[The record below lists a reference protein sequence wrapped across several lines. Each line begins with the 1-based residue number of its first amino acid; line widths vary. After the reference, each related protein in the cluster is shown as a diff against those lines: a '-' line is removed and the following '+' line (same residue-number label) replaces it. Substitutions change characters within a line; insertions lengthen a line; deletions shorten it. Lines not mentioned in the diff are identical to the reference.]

1 MIPDPKRTAVRHGIA
16 IDAVVI
22 AIGVALLLP
31 RTPALLLVVFSTAVA
46 AGAFIA
52 DRTGGFTAAM
62 FSLLA
67 LTLMFSDALHLEH
80 YVAFVSIAG
89 MTALFVPLAHALI
102 DHKQR
107 AVTMEVV
114 PVAVAR
120 RIPPIIGLALP
131 MLVLLIY
138 TNASDIIMTHLPVP
152 SPLQGAIAALSIVVW
167 YYRHSLRP
175 SGIALHPLT
184 LLLAL
189 YCAVL
194 FASTVWADNIG
205 RADDTVVNAVKNL
218 FIYGLA
224 AALAISWRAVHRGLA
239 VLVVAATVFSAIAI
253 AQIGTGSTFGE
264 LGGFATVK
272 VGDVSSDT
280 FETRASGPVEDP
292 NFFGQILVL
301 VVPLSLFLAY
311 EEKRFLWRLAW
322 LAMALLI
329 VAGTLV
335 TYSRGAMLAL
345 GAMGALMLFVARVP
359 PKYMLAV
366 ALAGVL
372 FLAFGPATVSRRVLS
387 LLPSSEPKIE
397 TDGSIAQRKLF
408 YASAALMFDEHP
420 LLGVGSGNFAPRFDE
435 YANRIGLTVED
446 YAALGVPH
454 FTHML
459 YLELA
464 AETGLVGLLVFLST
478 AAVAFLSLRQAHAA
492 LVRRGDRRHAALAV
506 GLGLGIAGYLITSI
520 FLHGY
525 LMRYLW
531 LLYAFVAAMSRL
543 ALDDR
548 LEMQEVAA

>member
-1 MIPDPKRTAVRHGIA
+1 MISDPKRTAIRHGIA
-16 IDAVVI
+16 IDLVVL
-22 AIGVALLLP
+22 ATGAALLLP
-31 RTPALLLVVFSTAVA
+31 HSPLVLLAVFCAAVA
-46 AGAFIA
+46 AAA
-52 DRTGGFTAAM
+52 WVDRSGGFTAAM

-67 LTLMFSDALHLEH
+67 LVLLFGSDLQLEH
-80 YVAFVSIAG
+80 FVAFISIAG
-89 MTALFVPLAHALI
+89 MTALFVPLGRALI
-102 DHKQR
+102 EQR
-107 AVTMEVV
+107 AIES
-114 PVAVAR
+114 PAAEAAVAER
-120 RIPPIIGLALP
+120 QRVPALIGLALP

-138 TNASDIIMTHLPVP
+138 CNASDIIMSHVAIP

-167 YYRHSLRP
+167 YYRRALRP

-194 FASTVWADNIG
+194 FASTVWADNLG
-205 RADDTVVNAVKNL
+205 RADEVVVNAVKNL

-224 AALAISWRAVHRGLA
+224 ASLATSWRAVHRGLA
-239 VLVVAATVFSAIAI
+239 VLVVAATVFSLIAI

-272 VGDVSSDT
+272 VGDISGQD
-280 FETRASGPVEDP
+280 FETRAAGPVEDP

-301 VVPLSLFLAY
+301 VVPLGLFLAY
-311 EEKRFLWRLAW
+311 EEKRTPWRLAW
-322 LAMALLI
+322 LAMSAVI
-329 VAGTLV
+329 TAGTLV

-345 GAMGALMLFVARVP
+345 GAMGGLILIAARIRPRYMVAAALAGILFVA
-359 PKYMLAV
+359 
-366 ALAGVL
+366 
-372 FLAFGPATVSRRVLS
+372 FGPSAVSRRVLS
-387 LLPSSEPKIE
+387 LLPSSEPKLE
-397 TDGSIAQRKLF
+397 VEGSIAQRRLF

-420 LLGVGSGNFAPRFDE
+420 LLGIGGGNFATRFDE

-446 YAALGVPH
+446 YAPLGLPH

-464 AETGLVGLLVFLST
+464 AETGLVGLAVFAAT
-478 AAVAFLSLRQAHAA
+478 ALTAFLSLRHAYRE
-492 LVRRGDRRHAALAV
+492 LLRRGDRRHALLAM
-506 GLGLGIAGYLITSI
+506 GLGLGIAGYLVTSI

-543 ALDDR
+543 AFDSELAA
-548 LEMQEVAA
+548 QEAG